1 MMLEY
6 FQNLETGLE
15 AKLKETGLQARARK
29 KMALEIA
36 RLGIRLYSGEDRVAW
51 CGVAAPFDLLN
62 AVGVTSCFVEFVGA
76 MLASTGNA
84 APMLEA
90 AEQAGYA
97 TDICSYHR
105 AINGAALQDLMP
117 RPDFLIATTCP
128 CSSGMATVENL
139 ARHFE
144 KDLFVLNIPSRED
157 RESVR
162 YLADQLRSLVEFVAA
177 HTGRPLDPA
186 CFRETMERAN
196 RAREIMIEVY
206 NLARTVPTPARR
218 RDLVN
223 FSFIMMLLM
232 GTEAAIETAEVYRD
246 EFKRRV
252 AAGAGGV
259 DGEKLRLLWIQNRIQ
274 FKNPLEKWI
283 EEEFGAAVV
292 VDELNDVTWD
302 PVDPQDPYPGL
313 AARLLSFPLNG
324 PIERRIEHLQRQA
337 KGYQV
342 DGVLA
347 PCHWGCRQGTG
358 ARGLM
363 ADGMKQIG
371 VPFLALEVDCVDPRQ
386 FSEGQLRTRLQ
397 AFFEMLQNQKA
408 QG

>member
-6 FQNLETGLE
+6 FKELESGLE
-15 AKLKETGLQARARK
+15 AKLQEAGLQTRARK

-36 RLGIRLYSGEDRVAW
+36 RLGIRLYSGESQVAW

-62 AVGVTSCFVEFVGA
+62 AMGVTSCFVEFVGA
-76 MLASTGNA
+76 MLASTGNV
-84 APMLEA
+84 APMLEL

-105 AINGAALQDLMP
+105 AINGAAVQGLMP
-117 RPDFLIATTCP
+117 EPDFLIATTCP
-128 CSSGMATVENL
+128 CSSGMATVENM
-139 ARHFE
+139 ARHFK
-144 KDLFVLNIPSRED
+144 KDLFVLDIPSRED
-157 RESVR
+157 QESVR
-162 YLADQLRSLVEFVAA
+162 YLAAQLHSLVEFVTA

-186 CFRETMERAN
+186 QLSTTMERAN
-196 RAREIMIEVY
+196 RAREILVEVY
-206 NLARTVPTPARR
+206 QLAQSVPTPARR

-223 FSFIMMLLM
+223 FSFIMMLLA
-232 GTEAAIETAEVYRD
+232 GTQAAIETAEVYRD
-246 EFKRRV
+246 EFKQKV
-252 AAGAGGV
+252 ASGTAGV
-259 DGEKLRLLWIQNRIQ
+259 EGEKLRLLWIQNRIQ

-302 PVDPQDPYPGL
+302 PIDPQDPYPGL
-313 AARLLSFPLNG
+313 AARVLSFPLNG
-324 PIERRIEHLQRQA
+324 PIERRIEHLQRQTRDY
-337 KGYQV
+337 KV

-363 ADGMKQIG
+363 SDGLKQIG
-371 VPFLALEVDCVDPRQ
+371 VPFLALEVDCIDPRQ

-397 AFFEMLQNQKA
+397 AFIEMLLEKKA
-408 QG
+408 G

>member
-1 MMLEY
+1 MMLDY
-6 FQNLETGLE
+6 FRQLESGLE
-15 AKLKETGLQARARK
+15 AKFREAGLQTRARK

-36 RLGIRLYSGEDRVAW
+36 RLGIRLYSGENQVAW

-62 AVGVTSCFVEFVGA
+62 AMGVTSCFVEFVGA

-84 APMLEA
+84 APMLEI
-90 AEQAGYA
+90 AEQRGYA

-105 AINGAALQDLMP
+105 AINGAAVQGLMP
-117 RPDFLIATTCP
+117 EPDYLIATTCP

-139 ARHFE
+139 ARHFK
-144 KDLFVLNIPSRED
+144 KDLFVLNIPSRPD
-157 RESVR
+157 QDSAR
-162 YLADQLRSLVEFVAA
+162 YLADQLRSLVEFVTA

-186 CFRETMERAN
+186 DLAATMERAN
-196 RAREIMIEVY
+196 RARELLVEVY
-206 NLARTVPTPARR
+206 QLARTVPTPARR

-223 FSFIMMLLM
+223 FAFIMMLLA
-232 GTEAAIETAEVYRD
+232 GTDAAVEIAEVYRD
-246 EFKRRV
+246 EFRQKV
-252 AAGAGGV
+252 EAGSAGVG
-259 DGEKLRLLWIQNRIQ
+259 GERLRLLWIQNRIQ

-292 VDELNDVTWD
+292 VDEINDVTWD
-302 PVDPQDPYPGL
+302 PIDPRDPFPGM
-313 AARLLSFPLNG
+313 AARILSFPLAG
-324 PIERRIEHLQRQA
+324 PVDERIRHLQQQA
-337 KGYQV
+337 RDYQV

-363 ADGMKQIG
+363 ADGLKEIG
-371 VPFLALEVDCVDPRQ
+371 VPMLALEVDCVDPRQ

-397 AFFEMLQNQKA
+397 AFCEMLLEKKA
-408 QG
+408 G

>member
-1 MMLEY
+1 MMMDYFKELES
-6 FQNLETGLE
+6 GLE
-15 AKLKETGLQARARK
+15 AKLQETGLQAKARK

-36 RLGIRLYSGEDRVAW
+36 RLGIRLYSGENRVAW

-62 AVGVTSCFVEFVGA
+62 AMGVTSCFVEFVGA
-76 MLASTGNA
+76 MLASTGNV
-84 APMLEA
+84 APMLEL
-90 AEQAGYA
+90 AEQTGYA

-105 AINGAALQDLMP
+105 AINGAARQGLMP
-117 RPDFLIATTCP
+117 EPDFLIATTCP

-139 ARHFE
+139 ARHFK

-157 RESVR
+157 QESVR
-162 YLADQLRSLVEFVAA
+162 YLADQLRSLVEFVTA
-177 HTGRPLDPA
+177 HTGRPLEPA
-186 CFRETMERAN
+186 HLGATMERAN
-196 RAREIMIEVY
+196 RAREILVEVY
-206 NLARTVPTPARR
+206 ELARAVPSPARR

-223 FSFIMMLLM
+223 FSFIMMLLA
-232 GTEAAIETAEVYRD
+232 GTEAAIETAEVYQD
-246 EFKRRV
+246 EFKQKV
-252 AAGAGGV
+252 AAGTAGV

-302 PVDPQDPYPGL
+302 PVDPDEPYEGL
-313 AARLLSFPLNG
+313 ARRLLSFPLNG

-337 KGYQV
+337 KDYRV

-363 ADGMKQIG
+363 SDGLKQIG
-371 VPFLALEVDCVDPRQ
+371 VPFLALEVDCIDPRQ

-397 AFFEMLQNQKA
+397 AFIELLLEKKA
-408 QG
+408 G